1 MRYFIFM
8 TLLFLSCTSKNKNTN
23 QEGMIFSL
31 NDFFSHHPSLDHK
44 VDEIFS
50 TLNDRDRIS
59 QMIVTSAGT
68 NGKPTSVVEN
78 LIAKKAIGG
87 ILMLGG
93 EKEMLKKLAA
103 RFDSLGSVSGALPFI
118 YSSDAEP
125 SLLNL
130 KIKGSVKV
138 PKTIEIKTTSACD
151 SVARIISDEL
161 LSLNIRQ
168 NFAPVLDVSPNNE
181 AITNRTFGNDSATVV
196 EMASVFAMAT
206 QEKQVVAT
214 AKHFPGHGLVSGDT
228 HHRLVTIDGALK
240 EVNNYYPLIER
251 GIISIMVGHIA
262 IINNE
267 KYNTEGLP
275 ASCSRVVVT
284 DLLKQEMGFEG
295 IVITDAMNMGAL
307 SEIEKAS
314 LKAVQAGCDMIL
326 MEPNELKLLDDIHQ
340 LYNTNEEFKSQVD
353 ASVKKILRLK
363 ICLNII

>member
-1 MRYFIFM
+1 
-8 TLLFLSCTSKNKNTN
+8 LSCNTKFKNTD
-23 QEGMIFSL
+23 QDAMAFSL
-31 NDFFSHHPSLDHK
+31 NDFFTYNPALDQK
-44 VDEIFS
+44 VNEVFN
-50 TLNDRDRIS
+50 TLTEKDRIA

-93 EKEMLKKLAA
+93 EKKMLKKLAQ
-103 RFDSLGSVSGALPFI
+103 RFDSLGAQSGALPFI

-138 PKTIEIKTTSACD
+138 PKTIEIKTVQMCD
-151 SVARIISDEL
+151 SVASIISDEL
-161 LSLNIRQ
+161 LSMNIRQ

-196 EMASVFAMAT
+196 EMASAFVKAT
-206 QEKQVVAT
+206 QQKQVVAT
-214 AKHFPGHGLVSGDT
+214 VKHFPGHGLVSGDT
-228 HHRLVTIDGALK
+228 HHRLVTIDGALR
-240 EVNNYYPLIER
+240 EVNNYHPLIEQ
-251 GIISIMVGHIA
+251 GVISVMVGHIA
-262 IINNE
+262 IVNNE
-267 KYNTEGLP
+267 RYHTNGLP

-295 IVITDAMNMGAL
+295 IVVTDAMNMGAL
-307 SEIEKAS
+307 SEIENAS

-340 LYNTNEEFKSQVD
+340 IYTTNSEFKSQVD
-353 ASVKKILRLK
+353 ASVRKILRLK
-363 ICLNII
+363 LCLNLI